1 MILYQYAIESLSHQL
16 SQCQRTSYQNSD
28 GQLLRDINMAASIG
42 EPVVFADDIK
52 DPNIL
57 NVATCGTEGSVIV
70 TQNPNLINIYKVQ
83 RKMTTS
89 VN

>member
-1 MILYQYAIESLSHQL
+1 MLLNPFPINLVSVNVQVIKIQMD
-16 SQCQRTSYQNSD
+16 N
-28 GQLLRDINMAASIG
+28 LLRDINMAASIG

>member
-1 MILYQYAIESLSHQL
+1 MLLIPFPINLVSVNVQVIKIQMD
-16 SQCQRTSYQNSD
+16 N
-28 GQLLRDINMAASIG
+28 LLRDINMAASIG

>member
-1 MILYQYAIESLSHQL
+1 
-16 SQCQRTSYQNSD
+16 
-28 GQLLRDINMAASIG
+28 MAASIG

>member
-1 MILYQYAIESLSHQL
+1 MLLNPFPINLVSVNVQVIKIQMD
-16 SQCQRTSYQNSD
+16 N
-28 GQLLRDINMAASIG
+28 LLRDINMAASIG

-83 RKMTTS
+83 QKMTTS

>member
-1 MILYQYAIESLSHQL
+1 MLLNPFPINLVSVNVQVIKIQMD
-16 SQCQRTSYQNSD
+16 N
-28 GQLLRDINMAASIG
+28 LLRDINMAASIG

-83 RKMTTS
+83 RNMTTS

>member
-1 MILYQYAIESLSHQL
+1 MLLNPFPINLVSVNVQVIKIQMD
-16 SQCQRTSYQNSD
+16 N
-28 GQLLRDINMAASIG
+28 LLRDIKMAASIG

-89 VN
+89 VK

>member
-1 MILYQYAIESLSHQL
+1 MLLNPFPINLVSVNVQVNKIQMD
-16 SQCQRTSYQNSD
+16 N
-28 GQLLRDINMAASIG
+28 LLRDINMAASIG

>member
-1 MILYQYAIESLSHQL
+1 MLLNPFPINLVSVNVQVIKIQMD
-16 SQCQRTSYQNSD
+16 N
-28 GQLLRDINMAASIG
+28 LLRDINMAASIG

-83 RKMTTS
+83 REMTTS

>member
-1 MILYQYAIESLSHQL
+1 MLLNPFPINLVSVNVQVITIQMD
-16 SQCQRTSYQNSD
+16 N
-28 GQLLRDINMAASIG
+28 LLRDINMAASIG

>member
-1 MILYQYAIESLSHQL
+1 
-16 SQCQRTSYQNSD
+16 
-28 GQLLRDINMAASIG
+28 MAASIG

-52 DPNIL
+52 DPSVL

-70 TQNPNLINIYKVQ
+70 TQNPNLINIYKVK

-89 VN
+89 VNKFKRLLYYPEIPLT

>member
-1 MILYQYAIESLSHQL
+1 MLLNPLPINLVSVNVQVIKIQMD
-16 SQCQRTSYQNSD
+16 N
-28 GQLLRDINMAASIG
+28 LLRDINMAASIG

>member
-1 MILYQYAIESLSHQL
+1 MLLNPFPINLVSVNVQVIKIQME
-16 SQCQRTSYQNSD
+16 N
-28 GQLLRDINMAASIG
+28 LLRDINMAASIG

>member
-1 MILYQYAIESLSHQL
+1 MLLNPFPINLVSVNVQVIKIQMD
-16 SQCQRTSYQNSD
+16 N
-28 GQLLRDINMAASIG
+28 LLRDTNMAASIG

>member
-1 MILYQYAIESLSHQL
+1 MLLNPFPINLVSVNVQVIIIQMD
-16 SQCQRTSYQNSD
+16 N
-28 GQLLRDINMAASIG
+28 LLRDINMAASIG

>member
-1 MILYQYAIESLSHQL
+1 
-16 SQCQRTSYQNSD
+16 
-28 GQLLRDINMAASIG
+28 MAASIG

-52 DPNIL
+52 DPSVL

-89 VN
+89 LN

>member
-1 MILYQYAIESLSHQL
+1 MLLNPFPINLVSVNVQVIKIQMD
-16 SQCQRTSYQNSD
+16 N
-28 GQLLRDINMAASIG
+28 LLRDINMAASIG

-52 DPNIL
+52 DPNIF

-70 TQNPNLINIYKVQ
+70 TQNSNLINIYKVQ

>member
-1 MILYQYAIESLSHQL
+1 MLLNPFPINLVSVNVQVIKIQMD
-16 SQCQRTSYQNSD
+16 N
-28 GQLLRDINMAASIG
+28 LLRDINMAASIG

-57 NVATCGTEGSVIV
+57 NVASCGTEGSVIV

>member
-1 MILYQYAIESLSHQL
+1 MLLIPFPIKLVSVNVQVNKIQMD
-16 SQCQRTSYQNSD
+16 N
-28 GQLLRDINMAASIG
+28 LLRDINMAASIG

-52 DPNIL
+52 DPSVL

-83 RKMTTS
+83 REMTTS

>member
-1 MILYQYAIESLSHQL
+1 MLLNPFPINLVSVNVQVIKIQMD
-16 SQCQRTSYQNSD
+16 N
-28 GQLLRDINMAASIG
+28 LLRDINMAVSIG

>member
-1 MILYQYAIESLSHQL
+1 MLLNPFPINLVSVNVQVIKIQMD
-16 SQCQRTSYQNSD
+16 N
-28 GQLLRDINMAASIG
+28 LLRDINMAASIG

-70 TQNPNLINIYKVQ
+70 TQNPNLINIYKVHE
-83 RKMTTS
+83 K
-89 VN
+89 

>member
-1 MILYQYAIESLSHQL
+1 MLLNPFPINLVSVNVQVIKIQMD
-16 SQCQRTSYQNSD
+16 N
-28 GQLLRDINMAASIG
+28 LLRDIKMAASIG
-42 EPVVFADDIK
+42 EAVVFADDIK